1 MTLPSTNEEEM
12 ASEVRRLAT
21 ILGISAPER
30 IEDLADRLRG
40 MQTLRRTFGTFND
53 LPSPSTIIKTQ
64 YAYQSSLRRMLA
76 AIPEPKPFG
85 SGQQTVSPHFLYAL
99 GQELAPDEPSDEV
112 MLTTAIAELA
122 DIRHRIQ
129 RLIRAAERAAADA
142 GREQLPASDKDRHQE
157 PRGPKYA
164 FEHAINVFHSLT
176 NRYPWVGTDDVG
188 NVATEGDVEVLRTF
202 LELMGL
208 RLTPAG
214 IRQRLRR
221 QDVMGPST
229 KHPRKRS
236 ASSGPDQV

>member
-12 ASEVRRLAT
+12 ASEVRRVAT
-21 ILGISAPER
+21 ILGISEPDR
-30 IEDLADRLRG
+30 IEYLSDQLKG
-40 MQTLRRTFGTFND
+40 MQILRRTFGTFDD

-64 YAYQSSLRRMLA
+64 NVYQSSLRRMLA

-122 DIRHRIQ
+122 DIRHRID
-129 RLIRAAERAAADA
+129 RLIRATERAAAEA
-142 GREQLPASDKDRHQE
+142 GREQRPASDKDRHQE

-164 FEHAINVFHSLT
+164 FEHAVNVFHSLT

-188 NVATEGDVEVLRTF
+188 DVATEGDVEVLRTF
-202 LELMGL
+202 LELMGF

-221 QDVMGPST
+221 KHVMGPPPER
-229 KHPRKRS
+229 PRKRS
-236 ASSGPDQV
+236 ASSGTDQV